1 MKHLILLTFLIGS
14 MSTYAQDAQ
23 ETCNQLPYA
32 KVDQKAE
39 LTLDLEKLLKKEMH
53 ASLKED
59 GSHSGIIK
67 LYVDC
72 HGEVAKQRY
81 DRGDLNE
88 EQQQWLLNLI
98 GKTTW
103 KPAVADKKKVTSVL
117 FLTVD
122 ITNGQAKVTL

>member
-1 MKHLILLTFLIGS
+1 MKYVILFTFLLGS
-14 MSTYAQDAQ
+14 LSIHAQETK

-32 KVDQKAE
+32 KVEKKAE
-39 LTLDLEKLLKKEMH
+39 LTMDLEKLIKKEMH

-72 HGEVAKQRY
+72 HGEVVKHKY

-88 EQQQWLLNLI
+88 EQQQWLLDLI

-103 KPAVADKKKVTSVL
+103 KPAIADKKNVTSVL
-117 FLTVD
+117 FLTID
-122 ITNGQAKVTL
+122 ITNGQVKVTS